1 MIPDPILDKLARFT
15 PHSTA
20 ADQAA
25 LLFAAGQASTR
36 TPWGWKVAVVGLM
49 LANLGWL
56 SLLTFQ
62 PSAETTPNTPPQPE
76 LTPATPPHTELLQP
90 PASNP
95 PPIGDDLWSYR
106 ALLSAGDLEQ
116 FPRTI
121 PLRDPIQT
129 DAPLTPLAGHRGEF
143 N

>member
-1 MIPDPILDKLARFT
+1 MPDSMLDKLARFT
-15 PHSTA
+15 PHGTGG
-20 ADQAA
+20 DQAA
-25 LLFAAGQASTR
+25 LLFAAGHASAR
-36 TPWGWKVAVVGLM
+36 TPWGWKVAVAGLL

-56 SLLTFQ
+56 SLLIFH
-62 PSAETTPNTPPQPE
+62 PIAEIPPTTPPQPE
-76 LTPATPPHTELLQP
+76 LIPAARPLPEPLLP

-106 ALLSAGDLEQ
+106 TLLSAGDLEQ

>member
-1 MIPDPILDKLARFT
+1 MMPDPILDKLARFT
-15 PHSTA
+15 PHGTL
-20 ADQAA
+20 ADEAA
-25 LLFAAGQASTR
+25 LLFAAGCASAR
-36 TPWGWKVAVVGLM
+36 TPWGWKVAVAGLL

-56 SLLTFQ
+56 SLLIFHT
-62 PSAETTPNTPPQPE
+62 SAETPPQPE
-76 LTPATPPHTELLQP
+76 LTPATPTHTEPLQP

-106 ALLSAGDLEQ
+106 VLLTAGDLEQ

-129 DAPLTPLAGHRGEF
+129 DAPLTPLAGHRGEL

>member
-1 MIPDPILDKLARFT
+1 MPDPILDKLARFT
-15 PHSTA
+15 PHGTA

-25 LLFAAGQASTR
+25 LLFAVGQASAR
-36 TPWGWKVAVVGLM
+36 THWGWKITVVGLL

-56 SLLTFQ
+56 SLLIFH
-62 PSAETTPNTPPQPE
+62 PSAEIPPNTPPQPE
-76 LTPATPPHTELLQP
+76 MTPATHPHTELLPP

-106 ALLSAGDLEQ
+106 VLLSAGDLEQ
-116 FPRTI
+116 FPKVE
-121 PLRDPIQT
+121 PLRHPIQT
-129 DAPLTPLAGHRGEF
+129 DNPLTPFAGHRGEL